1 MKELIVF
8 PVLALVVMLQSAV
21 VSRVPL
27 LWGYADLMLVVLVA
41 WALQPRINTAW
52 HWAVIGGFLMG
63 FISGVPWFVPL
74 FGYLLVVAAAQ
85 LLRRRIW
92 QAPLLS
98 VFAVTFFGTLVI
110 HVLSLVVLNLLG
122 HPLPVAD
129 SLGLITLPS
138 LLLNL
143 LISIPVYSVIR
154 DLANWM
160 VPAEDE
166 E

>member
-1 MKELIVF
+1 V
-8 PVLALVVMLQSAV
+8 
-21 VSRVPL
+21 
-27 LWGYADLMLVVLVA
+27 
-41 WALQPRINTAW
+41 T
-52 HWAVIGGFLMG
+52 
-63 FISGVPWFVPL
+63 
-74 FGYLLVVAAAQ
+74 VAAAQ

-98 VFAVTFFGTLVI
+98 VFAVTLFGTLVT
-110 HVLSLVVLNLLG
+110 HLFSLVVLNFTG

-129 SLGLITLPS
+129 TLGLITLPS

-143 LISIPVYSVIR
+143 LISIPVYSVMR
-154 DLANWM
+154 DLANWV